1 LSRKKEREIKKRL
14 NFTIAN
20 KRNYVKNMKRNQTT
34 YYSTS
39 TVTDLFTDAYY
50 LQLALEAATEGI
62 VDSNIVIENFENSIV
77 YQVYNLENALA
88 SEDSTLIATA
98 AIDLPRND
106 VGDNYIFVAGLLAS
120 SQFWTASDSIKIWDI
135 AWQRVD
141 DGGSAVIIAR
151 NMLGIY
157 VDDNKLVPKNKKGT
171 LKNGGIYLTIF
182 PNPNIGSF
190 IITTNIVLPSQI
202 EIFNS
207 TGTILHRSSLNNYN
221 QQVDLKSLSNGM
233 YYCKILDQTGKS
245 KTISFVINK

>member
-14 NFTIAN
+14 NLTIAN

-50 LQLALEAATEGI
+50 LQLALEAATEGV

-98 AIDLPRND
+98 AIDLPHND

-157 VDDNKLVPKNKKGT
+157 VDDNKLEPKNKKGT
-171 LKNGGIYLTIF
+171 LKNGGIYLSIF

-190 IITTNIVLPSQI
+190 IITTNIALPSQI